1 MYKTKICLRSAY
13 ILLPLMLRWR
23 EKWLSFKKRLEII
36 AIGVAF
42 CIVGAIPLFLLSSIE
57 TEEMLQM
64 AGLICLLMM
73 VAAGVFLLTSAGFR
87 KGAYDQLLQVGDFTR
102 EEKKAGKIIDKIA
115 MVYWCIVTVLYVGWS
130 LLTWNWHITW
140 ILWPV
145 AGIFFGGIAGFVK
158 MRQK

>member
-1 MYKTKICLRSAY
+1 M
-13 ILLPLMLRWR
+13 
-23 EKWLSFKKRLEII
+23 SFKKRLEII

-87 KGAYDQLLQVGDFTR
+87 KGAYDQLLQEGDFSR